1 MLHAAAF
8 AECCFIKESG
18 MKALSVSIGSATS
31 KGKKAINQD
40 FLGHQIPAEPL
51 LTTRGVAL
59 AIADGISSSPVSQ
72 AASET
77 AVTSFLED
85 YYRTSEAWSVKT
97 SGEKVLK
104 SINAVLY
111 SQTQSGPSRF
121 DKDKGYVCTF
131 SALVLRSNSAHL
143 FHSGDSRI
151 YRLVGTTLEQLTKDH
166 RRVVSTAQSYLSR
179 ALGID
184 PIVDIDYQTF
194 PIAKNDVFVMTTD
207 GIYDFLSAE
216 EIASCIAQASH
227 LNSAAE
233 QILEHALSAGS
244 DDNLSVQI
252 VRVNEVTHY
261 QSEDIQ
267 HNVSLLPL
275 PPPLKERMQF
285 EGYDIIRSIYVSSRS
300 HVFLA
305 RDLDTNDMVVI
316 KTPSAELSDDQSYLE
331 NFMLEDWIA
340 KRVSN
345 PHVVKA
351 IEPPRQRESLYLV
364 TEYIEG
370 QSLAQWMIDNQKPT
384 LEQIRDIISQIAN
397 GLQAFH
403 RKAMIHQ
410 DIRPAN
416 IMIDK
421 HNIVKIIDFG
431 STYIAGVTNTQDEEV
446 LRGTMRYSAPEYF
459 LGHAGTERS
468 DIYALGVIAYQMLSG
483 NQFPYS
489 SKIAQARSVTA
500 QRRLTYRS
508 VITEDSELPV
518 WIDDA
523 LHKALNINPLKR
535 YEEVSEFVYDLH
547 HPNQIFLDRTRPPF
561 IQRNPVMFWQGVS
574 FSLFL
579 VIVLLVAQGQ

>member
-1 MLHAAAF
+1 
-8 AECCFIKESG
+8 

-179 ALGID
+179 ALRS
-184 PIVDIDYQTF
+184 
-194 PIAKNDVFVMTTD
+194 D

-316 KTPSAELSDDQSYLE
+316 KTPSAELSDDQPYLE

-351 IEPPRQRESLYLV
+351 IDPPRQRESLYLV

-489 SKIAQARSVTA
+489 PKIAQARSVAA

-547 HPNQIFLDRTRPPF
+547 HPNQIFLDRTRPPL

-574 FSLFL
+574 FFLFL
-579 VIVLLVAQGQ
+579 VIVFLVAQRQ